1 MTSARSQPG
10 ASRPDGKAMTSCRKT
25 PPHSPP
31 MTNATEYSSREFAK
45 ASAERNHA
53 KPSST
58 ISAPVRLSG
67 RRRQA

>member
-1 MTSARSQPG
+1 MTSARSRPG
-10 ASRPDGKAMTSCRKT
+10 ASRPDGKAMTRCRKI

-31 MTNATEYSSREFAK
+31 MTNAAEYSTRELAK
-45 ASAERNHA
+45 VSPERNHA
-53 KPSST
+53 KPIST

>member
-1 MTSARSQPG
+1 MTSVRSRPG
-10 ASRPDGKAMTSCRKT
+10 PSRPDGKAMMRCRKT

-31 MTNATEYSSREFAK
+31 MMNATEYGSRAFAK